1 MNNDLIDKLSLLTL
15 EKKYLKRELDTN
27 WYDREKRIKTFNK
40 IKIVDKEIKYIK
52 FKLQLERKIKNGNNN
67 SN

>member
-27 WYDREKRIKTFNK
+27 WYDREKRIKTFDK
-40 IKIVDKEIKYIK
+40 IKNVNKEIEYVK
-52 FKLQLERKIKNGNNN
+52 FKLQLERKIKNDFKH
-67 SN
+67 